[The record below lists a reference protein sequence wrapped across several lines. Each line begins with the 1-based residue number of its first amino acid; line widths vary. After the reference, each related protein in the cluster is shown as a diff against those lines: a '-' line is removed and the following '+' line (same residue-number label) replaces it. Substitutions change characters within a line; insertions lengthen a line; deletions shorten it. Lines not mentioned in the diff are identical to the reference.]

1 MIIFFIKI
9 KIDESKN
16 SIKCRMFFYFMVQW
30 LWKINVIQSYCIYGG
45 QYMTKEYESEAMLEE
60 KLIKHL
66 ELLGYSRINLNNLND
81 VKENFRKQVNAHNI
95 EELKGKELSDR
106 EFDRLYTM
114 ITGKGVFA
122 SSKILREK
130 QFLERDNGEKVYIE
144 LFNNRQW
151 CKNIYQVSNQITSI
165 TGEKE
170 TRYDVTLFING
181 LPLIQ
186 IELKARGKTLKEA
199 VNQIERYRRT
209 SYKELYKFIQ
219 IYVVSNGVNTKYFA
233 NTDGEINFG
242 YTFFWTD
249 EENNRISNLSEF
261 SMYFLEKCFVSKM
274 IARYMVINETDKQ
287 LMVMRPYQ
295 VYAVESLVK
304 QALETNN
311 NGYIW
316 HTTGSGKTLTS
327 FKASQILANE
337 PNIKQVFFLVD
348 RKDLDTQTFDEFN
361 KFEPGSVDFTN
372 STYRL
377 VKNIQDSSKP
387 LIITT
392 IQKMANA
399 INSPRYAELME
410 KYRDEKV
417 VFIIDE
423 CHRSQFGDMHKAIK
437 MHFNKAQYFGFTG
450 TPRFIENKS
459 QDGRTTA
466 DIFEKCLHKYLLK
479 DAINDGNVLGF
490 SVDYYK
496 TIDANLDKID
506 YVEVEGINT
515 EEAYMADERINNITE
530 GILTMHPLK
539 TSDMTYTAIF
549 ATASIPQLVKYYN
562 CFKSKKTDLK
572 IAAIFTY
579 GPNEDY
585 EGKDELSCES
595 LERIIEDYN
604 KTFDTNYSVN
614 TFDSYFKDVSKRV
627 KNAEIDI
634 LIVVNMFLTGFD
646 SKKLNTLYLD
656 KSLKYHDLI
665 QAFSRTNRVEKAT
678 KTQGNIVSFR
688 TTKKAVD
695 NAIRIFSD
703 TSDPDEVLLKPYEF
717 YKNKFIEVAK
727 QLKEIVPT
735 VEFVDTIQSEEEKKK
750 FIVIFR
756 ELTKILIKLRI
767 FREFN
772 FTEEEVG
779 ISHQEYLDYKS
790 KYLDLAT
797 GKEAQNKVSILNDID
812 FELELMYTD
821 KINVDYILNLM
832 KSIDLA
838 NKEQTDKDI
847 KEILNKL
854 ENADNKDLRLKSD
867 LIREFLNKIIPT
879 LNESDSVEENYY
891 NFMDEHRKKEIE
903 NVAKKYD
910 IDIGL
915 LNDIIGEYEYSGILD
930 TGKIKEKI
938 DKPLIEKVNI
948 TKSIKE
954 FIENLI
960 NRFK

>member
-1 MIIFFIKI
+1 M
-9 KIDESKN
+9 S
-16 SIKCRMFFYFMVQW
+16 
-30 LWKINVIQSYCIYGG
+30 
-45 QYMTKEYESEAMLEE
+45 KEYESEAMLEE

-66 ELLGYSRINLNNLND
+66 ELLGYTRINLKNLDD
-81 VKENFRKQVNAHNI
+81 VKENFRKQVNKHNI
-95 EELKGKELSDR
+95 DELKGKELSDR

-114 ITGKGVFA
+114 ITGKGVYA

-130 QFLERDNGEKVYIE
+130 QCLERDNGEKIYIE
-144 LFNNRQW
+144 LFNTRQW

-165 TGEKE
+165 TGERE

-199 VNQIERYRRT
+199 VNQIERYRRI

-295 VYAVESLVK
+295 VYAVEALVN
-304 QALETNN
+304 QAKETSN

-337 PNIKQVFFLVD
+337 PDIKQVFFLVD

-372 STYRL
+372 STYKL
-377 VKNIQDSSKP
+377 VKNIQDSTKP

-399 INSPRYAELME
+399 INSPRYSELME

-437 MHFNKAQYFGFTG
+437 MHFNRAQYFGFTG
-450 TPRFIENKS
+450 TPRFPENKS

-496 TIDANLDKID
+496 TIDANLDNID

-515 EEAYMADERINNITE
+515 EEAYIADERINNITE

-539 TSDMTYTAIF
+539 TNDMTYTAIF
-549 ATASIPQLVKYYN
+549 ATASIPQLVKYYD
-562 CFKSKKTDLK
+562 CFKTKKTDLK

-585 EGKDELSCES
+585 EGKDELSCQS
-595 LERIIEDYN
+595 LERIINDYN
-604 KTFDTNYSVN
+604 KMFDTNYSVN
-614 TFDSYFKDVSKRV
+614 TFDGYFKDVSKRV

-646 SKKLNTLYLD
+646 SKKLNTLYVD
-656 KSLKYHDLI
+656 KALKYHDLI

-703 TSDPDEVLLKPYEF
+703 TSDPDEVLLKPYEY
-717 YKNKFIEVAK
+717 YKEKFIEIAK
-727 QLKEIVPT
+727 KLKETAPT
-735 VEFVDTIQSEEEKKK
+735 VEFIDAIQSEEEKKK

-772 FTEEEVG
+772 FTEEEVY

-797 GKEAQNKVSILNDID
+797 GKESQNKVSILNDID

-832 KSIDLA
+832 RSIDLTD
-838 NKEQTDKDI
+838 KEQTDKDI

-879 LNESDSVEENYY
+879 LNENDSVEENYY
-891 NFMDEHRKKEIE
+891 NFMDEHRRKEIE
-903 NVAKKYD
+903 YIAKKYD
-910 IDIGL
+910 IDINL

-954 FIENLI
+954 FIVNLI
-960 NRFK
+960 NKFK

>member
-1 MIIFFIKI
+1 M
-9 KIDESKN
+9 S
-16 SIKCRMFFYFMVQW
+16 
-30 LWKINVIQSYCIYGG
+30 
-45 QYMTKEYESEAMLEE
+45 KEYESEAMLEE

-66 ELLGYSRINLNNLND
+66 ELLGYTMINLKNLDD
-81 VKENFRKQVNAHNI
+81 VKENFRKQVNKHNI
-95 EELKGKELSDR
+95 DELKGKELSDR

-114 ITGKGVFA
+114 ITGKGVYA

-130 QFLERDNGEKVYIE
+130 QCLERDNGEKIYIE
-144 LFNNRQW
+144 LFNTRQW

-295 VYAVESLVK
+295 VYAVEALVK

-337 PNIKQVFFLVD
+337 PDIKQVFFLVD

-361 KFEPGSVDFTN
+361 KFEPGSIDFTN
-372 STYRL
+372 STYKL
-377 VKNIQDSSKP
+377 VKNIQDSTKP

-399 INSPRYAELME
+399 INSPRYSELME
-410 KYRDEKV
+410 KYREEKV

-437 MHFNKAQYFGFTG
+437 MHFNRAQYFGFTG
-450 TPRFIENKS
+450 TPRFPENKS

-496 TIDANLDKID
+496 TIDANLDNID

-539 TSDMTYTAIF
+539 TNDMTYTAIF
-549 ATASIPQLVKYYN
+549 ATASIPQLVKYYD
-562 CFKSKKTDLK
+562 CFKTKKTDLK

-585 EGKDELSCES
+585 EGKDELSCQS
-595 LERIIEDYN
+595 LERIINDYN
-604 KTFDTNYSVN
+604 KMFDTNYSVN
-614 TFDSYFKDVSKRV
+614 TFDGYFKDVSKRV

-646 SKKLNTLYLD
+646 SKKLNTLYVD
-656 KSLKYHDLI
+656 KALKYHDLI

-703 TSDPDEVLLKPYEF
+703 TSDPDEVLLKPYEY
-717 YKNKFIEVAK
+717 YKEKFIEIAK
-727 QLKEIVPT
+727 KLKETAPT
-735 VEFVDTIQSEEEKKK
+735 VEFVDGIQSEEEKKK

-767 FREFN
+767 FREFK
-772 FTEEEVG
+772 FTEEEVY

-797 GKEAQNKVSILNDID
+797 GKESQNKVSILNDID

-832 KSIDLA
+832 RSIDLTD
-838 NKEQTDKDI
+838 KEQTDKDI
-847 KEILNKL
+847 KDILNKL

-879 LNESDSVEENYY
+879 LNENDSVEENYY
-891 NFMDEHRKKEIE
+891 NFMDERRHKEIE
-903 NVAKKYD
+903 DIAQKYD
-910 IDIGL
+910 IDVNL

-954 FIENLI
+954 FIVNLI
-960 NRFK
+960 NKFK

>member
-1 MIIFFIKI
+1 M
-9 KIDESKN
+9 S
-16 SIKCRMFFYFMVQW
+16 
-30 LWKINVIQSYCIYGG
+30 
-45 QYMTKEYESEAMLEE
+45 KEYESEAMLEE

-66 ELLGYSRINLNNLND
+66 ELLGYNRINLKNLDD
-81 VKENFRKQVNAHNI
+81 VKENFRKQVNKHNI
-95 EELKGKELSDR
+95 DELKGKELSDR

-130 QFLERDNGEKVYIE
+130 QCLERDDGDKIYIE
-144 LFNNRQW
+144 LFNTRQW

-295 VYAVESLVK
+295 VYAVEALVK

-337 PNIKQVFFLVD
+337 PDIKQVFFLVD

-372 STYRL
+372 STYKL
-377 VKNIQDSSKP
+377 VKNIQDSTKP

-399 INSPRYAELME
+399 ISSPRYSELME

-437 MHFNKAQYFGFTG
+437 MHFNRAQYFGFTG
-450 TPRFIENKS
+450 TPRFPENKS

-496 TIDANLDKID
+496 TIDANLDNID

-539 TSDMTYTAIF
+539 TNDMTYTAIF
-549 ATASIPQLVKYYN
+549 ATASIPQLVKYYD
-562 CFKSKKTDLK
+562 CFKTKKTDLK
-572 IAAIFTY
+572 VAAIFTY

-585 EGKDELSCES
+585 EGKDELSCQS
-595 LERIIEDYN
+595 LERIINDYN
-604 KTFDTNYSVN
+604 KMFDTNYSVN
-614 TFDSYFKDVSKRV
+614 TFDGYFKDISKRV

-646 SKKLNTLYLD
+646 SKKLNTLYVD
-656 KSLKYHDLI
+656 KALKYHDLI
-665 QAFSRTNRVEKAT
+665 QAFSRTNRVEKET

-703 TSDPDEVLLKPYEF
+703 TSDPDEVLLKPYEY
-717 YKNKFIEVAK
+717 YKEKFIEVAK
-727 QLKEIVPT
+727 KLKEVVPT

-767 FREFN
+767 FRELK
-772 FTEEEVG
+772 FTEDEVY

-797 GKEAQNKVSILNDID
+797 GKEIQNKVSILNDID

-832 KSIDLA
+832 KSIDLTD
-838 NKEQTDKDI
+838 KEQTDKDI
-847 KEILNKL
+847 KDILNKL

-879 LNESDSVEENYY
+879 LNENDSVEENYY
-891 NFMDEHRKKEIE
+891 NFMDEHRRKEIE
-903 NVAKKYD
+903 DIAKKYD
-910 IDIGL
+910 IDVNL

-938 DKPLIEKVNI
+938 DKPLIEQVNI

-954 FIENLI
+954 FIVNLI
-960 NRFK
+960 NKFK

>member
-1 MIIFFIKI
+1 MSF
-9 KIDESKN
+9 EH
-16 SIKCRMFFYFMVQW
+16 
-30 LWKINVIQSYCIYGG
+30 
-45 QYMTKEYESEAMLEE
+45 ESEAMLEE

-66 ELLGYSRINLNNLND
+66 ELLGYTRINLKNLND
-81 VKENFRKQVNAHNI
+81 VKENFRKQVNKHNI
-95 EELKGKELSDR
+95 DELNGKELSDR

-130 QFLERDNGEKVYIE
+130 QFLERDDGEKIYIE
-144 LFNNRQW
+144 LFNTRQW

-165 TGEKE
+165 TEEKE
-170 TRYDVTLFING
+170 TRYDVTLFVNG

-295 VYAVESLVK
+295 VYAVEALVK

-337 PNIKQVFFLVD
+337 PDIKQVFFLVD

-372 STYRL
+372 STYKL
-377 VKNIQDSSKP
+377 VKNIQDSTKP

-399 INSPRYAELME
+399 INSPRYSELME
-410 KYRDEKV
+410 KYKDEKV

-423 CHRSQFGDMHKAIK
+423 CHRSQFGDMHKTIK
-437 MHFNKAQYFGFTG
+437 MHFNRAQYFGFTG
-450 TPRFIENKS
+450 TPRFPDNKS

-496 TIDANLDKID
+496 TIDANLDNID

-539 TSDMTYTAIF
+539 TNDMTYTSIF
-549 ATASIPQLVKYYN
+549 ATASIPQLVKYYD
-562 CFKSKKTDLK
+562 CFKTKKTDLK

-585 EGKDELSCES
+585 EGKDELSCQS
-595 LERIIEDYN
+595 LERIINDYN
-604 KTFDTNYSVN
+604 KMFDTNYSVN
-614 TFDSYFKDVSKRV
+614 TFDGYFKDVSKRV

-646 SKKLNTLYLD
+646 SKKLNTLYVD
-656 KSLKYHDLI
+656 KALKYHDLI

-703 TSDPDEVLLKPYEF
+703 TSDPDEVLLKPYEY
-717 YKNKFIEVAK
+717 YKEKFIEVAK
-727 QLKEIVPT
+727 KLKEVVPT
-735 VEFVDTIQSEEEKKK
+735 VEVVDTIQSEEEKKE

-767 FREFN
+767 FREFE
-772 FTEEEVG
+772 FTEEEVF

-797 GKEAQNKVSILNDID
+797 GKEVQNKVSILNDID

-832 KSIDLA
+832 KSIDLTD
-838 NKEQTDKDI
+838 KEQTDKDI
-847 KEILNKL
+847 KDILNKL

-879 LNESDSVEENYY
+879 LNENDSVEENYY
-891 NFMDEHRKKEIE
+891 NFMDEHRRKEIE
-903 NVAKKYD
+903 EIAKKYD
-910 IDIGL
+910 IDINL

-948 TKSIKE
+948 TKSIKD
-954 FIENLI
+954 FIVNLI

>member
-1 MIIFFIKI
+1 
-9 KIDESKN
+9 
-16 SIKCRMFFYFMVQW
+16 
-30 LWKINVIQSYCIYGG
+30 
-45 QYMTKEYESEAMLEE
+45 MTKEYESEAMLEE

-595 LERIIEDYN
+595 LERVIEDYN

-703 TSDPDEVLLKPYEF
+703 TSDPDEVLLKPYEY

-903 NVAKKYD
+903 DVAKKYD

-960 NRFK
+960 NKFK

>member
-1 MIIFFIKI
+1 
-9 KIDESKN
+9 
-16 SIKCRMFFYFMVQW
+16 
-30 LWKINVIQSYCIYGG
+30 
-45 QYMTKEYESEAMLEE
+45 
-60 KLIKHL
+60 
-66 ELLGYSRINLNNLND
+66 
-81 VKENFRKQVNAHNI
+81 
-95 EELKGKELSDR
+95 
-106 EFDRLYTM
+106 
-114 ITGKGVFA
+114 
-122 SSKILREK
+122 
-130 QFLERDNGEKVYIE
+130 
-144 LFNNRQW
+144 
-151 CKNIYQVSNQITSI
+151 
-165 TGEKE
+165 
-170 TRYDVTLFING
+170 
-181 LPLIQ
+181 
-186 IELKARGKTLKEA
+186 
-199 VNQIERYRRT
+199 
-209 SYKELYKFIQ
+209 
-219 IYVVSNGVNTKYFA
+219 
-233 NTDGEINFG
+233 
-242 YTFFWTD
+242 
-249 EENNRISNLSEF
+249 
-261 SMYFLEKCFVSKM
+261 MYFLEKCFVSKM

-703 TSDPDEVLLKPYEF
+703 TSDPDEVLLKSYEY

-903 NVAKKYD
+903 DVAKKYD
-910 IDIGL
+910 IDIEL

>member
-1 MIIFFIKI
+1 M
-9 KIDESKN
+9 S
-16 SIKCRMFFYFMVQW
+16 
-30 LWKINVIQSYCIYGG
+30 
-45 QYMTKEYESEAMLEE
+45 KEYESEAMLEE

-66 ELLGYSRINLNNLND
+66 ELLGYNRINLKNLDD
-81 VKENFRKQVNAHNI
+81 VKENFRKQVNKHNI
-95 EELKGKELSDR
+95 DELKGKELSDR

-130 QFLERDNGEKVYIE
+130 QCLERDDGDKIYIE
-144 LFNNRQW
+144 LFNTRQW

-295 VYAVESLVK
+295 VYAVEALVK

-337 PNIKQVFFLVD
+337 PDIKQVFFLVD

-372 STYRL
+372 STYKL
-377 VKNIQDSSKP
+377 VKNIQDSTKP

-399 INSPRYAELME
+399 ISSPRYSELME

-437 MHFNKAQYFGFTG
+437 MHFNRAQYFGFTG
-450 TPRFIENKS
+450 TPRFPENKS

-496 TIDANLDKID
+496 TIDANLDNID

-539 TSDMTYTAIF
+539 TNDMTYTAIF
-549 ATASIPQLVKYYN
+549 ATASIPQLVKYYD
-562 CFKSKKTDLK
+562 CFKTKKTDLK
-572 IAAIFTY
+572 VAAIFTY
-579 GPNEDY
+579 GPNEDF
-585 EGKDELSCES
+585 EGKDELSCQS
-595 LERIIEDYN
+595 LERIINDYN
-604 KTFDTNYSVN
+604 KMFDTNYSVN
-614 TFDSYFKDVSKRV
+614 TFDGYFKDISKRV

-646 SKKLNTLYLD
+646 SKKLNTLYVD
-656 KSLKYHDLI
+656 KALKYHDLI

-703 TSDPDEVLLKPYEF
+703 TSDPDEVLLKPYEY
-717 YKNKFIEVAK
+717 YKEKFIEIAK
-727 QLKEIVPT
+727 KLKEIAPT
-735 VEFVDTIQSEEEKKK
+735 VEFIDAIQSEEEKKK

-767 FREFN
+767 FREFE
-772 FTEEEVG
+772 FTEDEVY

-797 GKEAQNKVSILNDID
+797 GKEIQNKVSILNDID

-832 KSIDLA
+832 KSIDLTD
-838 NKEQTDKDI
+838 KEQTDKDI
-847 KEILNKL
+847 KDILNKL

-879 LNESDSVEENYY
+879 LNENDSVEENYY
-891 NFMDEHRKKEIE
+891 NFMDEHRRKEIE
-903 NVAKKYD
+903 DIAKKYD
-910 IDIGL
+910 IDVNL

-948 TKSIKE
+948 TRSIKE
-954 FIENLI
+954 FIVNLI
-960 NRFK
+960 NKFK

>member
-1 MIIFFIKI
+1 M
-9 KIDESKN
+9 S
-16 SIKCRMFFYFMVQW
+16 
-30 LWKINVIQSYCIYGG
+30 
-45 QYMTKEYESEAMLEE
+45 KEYESEAMLEE
-60 KLIKHL
+60 KLITHL
-66 ELLGYSRINLNNLND
+66 ELLGYTRIQLKNLDD
-81 VKENFRKQVNAHNI
+81 VKENFRKQVNKHNI
-95 EELKGKELSDR
+95 EELKGKELSDK
-106 EFDRLYTM
+106 EFNRLYTM

-130 QFLERDNGEKVYIE
+130 QCLERDNGEKIYIE
-144 LFNNRQW
+144 LFNTRKW
-151 CKNIYQVSNQITSI
+151 CKNNYQVSNQITSI

-170 TRYDVTLFING
+170 TRYDITLLING

-186 IELKARGKTLKEA
+186 IELKARGRTLKEA

-219 IYVVSNGVNTKYFA
+219 IYVISNGVNTKYFA
-233 NTDGEINFG
+233 NADGEINFG

-249 EENNRISNLSEF
+249 EKNNRISNLSDF
-261 SMYFLEKCFVSKM
+261 SNNFLEKCFISKM

-295 VYAVESLVK
+295 VYAVEALVK

-327 FKASQILANE
+327 FKASQILSNE

-348 RKDLDTQTFDEFN
+348 RKDLDTQTYDEFN

-372 STYRL
+372 STYKL
-377 VKNIQDSSKP
+377 IKNIQDSTKP

-399 INSPRYAELME
+399 INNPKYSELME
-410 KYRDEKV
+410 QYKDEKV

-423 CHRSQFGDMHKAIK
+423 CHRTQFGDMHKSIK
-437 MHFNKAQYFGFTG
+437 THFNQAQYFGFTG
-450 TPRFIENKS
+450 TPRLVENKS

-479 DAINDGNVLGF
+479 DAIHDGNVLGF

-496 TIDANLDKID
+496 TIDANLENVDH
-506 YVEVEGINT
+506 VEVEGINT
-515 EEAYMADERINNITE
+515 EETYMADERINNITE

-539 TSDMTYTAIF
+539 TNDMKYTALF
-549 ATASIPQLVKYYN
+549 ATSSIPSLIKYYD
-562 CFKSKKTDLK
+562 CFHSKNTSLK
-572 IAAIFTY
+572 IAAIYTY

-585 EGKDELSCES
+585 EGKDELSCQS
-595 LERIIEDYN
+595 LERIINDYN
-604 KTFDTNYSVN
+604 KMFDTNYSIY
-614 TFDSYFKDVSKRV
+614 TFDGYFKDISKRV

-646 SKKLNTLYLD
+646 SKKLNTLYVD
-656 KSLKYHDLI
+656 KFLKHHDLI

-688 TTKKAVD
+688 TTKKEVD
-695 NAIRIFSD
+695 TAIKIFSE
-703 TSDPDEVLLKPYEF
+703 TSNPNEVLLKPYEY
-717 YKNKFIEVAK
+717 YKEKFIEVAK
-727 QLKEIVPT
+727 QLKEMVPT
-735 VEFVDTIQSEEEKKK
+735 VQHIDTIQSEEKIKK

-756 ELTKILIKLRI
+756 ELTKILIKLKI
-767 FREFN
+767 FRKFQ
-772 FTEEEVG
+772 FTKEEVYL
-779 ISHQEYLDYKS
+779 SHQEYLDYKS

-797 GKEAQNKVSILNDID
+797 TKRSPNKVSILNDVD

-821 KINVDYILNLM
+821 KINVDYILNLI
-832 KSIDLA
+832 KSIDLSNKKQV
-838 NKEQTDKDI
+838 NKEIKD
-847 KEILNKL
+847 ILNKL
-854 ENADNKDLRLKSD
+854 ENADSKDLRLKSD
-867 LIREFLNKIIPT
+867 LIKEFLKKIVPT
-879 LNESDSVEENYY
+879 LSEQDSIEENYY
-891 NFMDEHRKKEIE
+891 NFMNKQRKKEIE
-903 NVAKKYD
+903 EIAKKYNLD
-910 IDIGL
+910 IEL
-915 LNDIIGEYEYSGILD
+915 LNDIIGEYEYSNILD
-930 TGKIKEKI
+930 TNKLKEKI
-938 DKPLIEKVNI
+938 DKPLIEKVTI
-948 TKSIKE
+948 TKQIKE

-960 NRFK
+960 NRF

>member
-1 MIIFFIKI
+1 M
-9 KIDESKN
+9 S
-16 SIKCRMFFYFMVQW
+16 
-30 LWKINVIQSYCIYGG
+30 
-45 QYMTKEYESEAMLEE
+45 KEYESEAMLEE

-66 ELLGYSRINLNNLND
+66 ELLGYTRINLKNLDD
-81 VKENFRKQVNAHNI
+81 VKENFRKQVNKHNI
-95 EELKGKELSDR
+95 DELNGKELSDR

-114 ITGKGVFA
+114 ITGKGVYA

-130 QFLERDNGEKVYIE
+130 QCLERDNGEKIYIE
-144 LFNNRQW
+144 LFNTRQW

-165 TGEKE
+165 TGERE

-233 NTDGEINFG
+233 NTDGEINYG

-274 IARYMVINETDKQ
+274 IARYMVINETEKQ

-295 VYAVESLVK
+295 VYAVEALVK

-337 PNIKQVFFLVD
+337 PDIKQVFFLVD

-372 STYRL
+372 STYKL
-377 VKNIQDSSKP
+377 VKNIQDSTKP

-399 INSPRYAELME
+399 INSSRYSELME

-437 MHFNKAQYFGFTG
+437 MHFNRAQYFGFTG
-450 TPRFIENKS
+450 TPRFPENKS

-496 TIDANLDKID
+496 TIDANLDNID
-506 YVEVEGINT
+506 YVEVKGINT

-539 TSDMTYTAIF
+539 TNDMTYTAIF
-549 ATASIPQLVKYYN
+549 ATASIPQLVKYYD
-562 CFKSKKTDLK
+562 CFKTKKADLK

-579 GPNEDY
+579 GTNEDY
-585 EGKDELSCES
+585 EGKDELSCQS
-595 LERIIEDYN
+595 LERIINDYN
-604 KTFDTNYSVN
+604 KMFDTNYSVN
-614 TFDSYFKDVSKRV
+614 TFDGYFKDVSKRV

-646 SKKLNTLYLD
+646 SKKLNTLYVD
-656 KSLKYHDLI
+656 KALKYHDLI

-703 TSDPDEVLLKPYEF
+703 TSDPDEVLLKPYEY
-717 YKNKFIEVAK
+717 YKERFIEVAK
-727 QLKEIVPT
+727 KLREIVPT

-767 FREFN
+767 FREFK
-772 FTEEEVG
+772 FTEEEVF

-797 GKEAQNKVSILNDID
+797 GKEIQNKVSILNDID

-832 KSIDLA
+832 KSIDLTD
-838 NKEQTDKDI
+838 KDQTDKDI
-847 KEILNKL
+847 KKILNKL

-879 LNESDSVEENYY
+879 LNENDSVEENYY
-891 NFMDEHRKKEIE
+891 NFMDERRHKEIE
-903 NVAKKYD
+903 DIAKKYD
-910 IDIGL
+910 IDVNL

-954 FIENLI
+954 FIVNLI

>member
-423 CHRSQFGDMHKAIK
+423 CHRSQFGDMHKAIE

-450 TPRFIENKS
+450 TPRFIEHKR

-695 NAIRIFSD
+695 KAIRIFSD
-703 TSDPDEVLLKPYEF
+703 TSDPDEVLLKPYEY

-903 NVAKKYD
+903 DVAKKYD
-910 IDIGL
+910 IDIEL

-948 TKSIKE
+948 TKSIKK

>member
-1 MIIFFIKI
+1 M
-9 KIDESKN
+9 S
-16 SIKCRMFFYFMVQW
+16 
-30 LWKINVIQSYCIYGG
+30 
-45 QYMTKEYESEAMLEE
+45 KEYESEAMLEE

-66 ELLGYSRINLNNLND
+66 ELLGYTRISLKNIDD
-81 VKENFRKQVNAHNI
+81 VKENFRKQVNAHNK

-130 QFLERDNGEKVYIE
+130 QCLERDNGEKVYIE
-144 LFNNRQW
+144 LFNTRQW

-165 TGEKE
+165 TGERE

-295 VYAVESLVK
+295 VYAVEALVN
-304 QALETNN
+304 QAKETNN

-337 PNIKQVFFLVD
+337 PDIKQVFFLVD

-372 STYRL
+372 STYKL
-377 VKNIQDSSKP
+377 VKNIEDSSKP

-399 INSPRYAELME
+399 INNPRYAELME

-437 MHFNKAQYFGFTG
+437 MHFTKAQYFGFTG
-450 TPRFIENKS
+450 TPRFPDNKS

-479 DAINDGNVLGF
+479 DAISDGNVLGF

-496 TIDANLDKID
+496 TIDANLDNID

-515 EEAYMADERINNITE
+515 EEAYMADERIENITE

-539 TSDMTYTAIF
+539 TNDMTYTAIF
-549 ATASIPQLVKYYN
+549 ATSGIPQLIKYYD

-572 IAAIFTY
+572 VAAIFTY

-595 LERIIEDYN
+595 LERIINDYN
-604 KTFDTNYSVN
+604 KMFETNYSIN
-614 TFDSYFKDVSKRV
+614 TFDGYFKDVSKRV

-646 SKKLNTLYLD
+646 SKKLNTLYVD

-703 TSDPDEVLLKPYEF
+703 TSDPDEVLLKSYEY
-717 YKNKFIEVAK
+717 YKEKFVEVVK
-727 QLKEIVPT
+727 QLKDAVPT

-750 FIVIFR
+750 LIVIFR

-767 FREFN
+767 FREFK

-832 KSIDLA
+832 KSIDLT

-879 LNESDSVEENYY
+879 LNENDSVEENYY

-903 NVAKKYD
+903 DIAKKYD
-910 IDIGL
+910 IDIEL

-960 NRFK
+960 NKFK

>member
-1 MIIFFIKI
+1 M
-9 KIDESKN
+9 S
-16 SIKCRMFFYFMVQW
+16 
-30 LWKINVIQSYCIYGG
+30 
-45 QYMTKEYESEAMLEE
+45 KEYESEAMLEE

-66 ELLGYSRINLNNLND
+66 ELLGYTRINLKNLDD
-81 VKENFRKQVNAHNI
+81 VKENFRKQVNKHNI
-95 EELKGKELSDR
+95 DELKGKKLSDR

-114 ITGKGVFA
+114 ITGKGVYA

-130 QFLERDNGEKVYIE
+130 QCLERDNGEKIYIE
-144 LFNNRQW
+144 LFNTRQW

-165 TGEKE
+165 TGERE

-199 VNQIERYRRT
+199 VNQIERYRRI

-233 NTDGEINFG
+233 NTDGEINYG

-295 VYAVESLVK
+295 VYAVEALVK

-372 STYRL
+372 STYKL
-377 VKNIQDSSKP
+377 VKNIQDSTKP

-399 INSPRYAELME
+399 INSPRYSELIE

-437 MHFNKAQYFGFTG
+437 MHFNRAQYFGFTG
-450 TPRFIENKS
+450 TPRFPENKS

-496 TIDANLDKID
+496 TIDANLDNID

-539 TSDMTYTAIF
+539 TNDMTYTAIF
-549 ATASIPQLVKYYN
+549 ATASIPQLVKYYD
-562 CFKSKKTDLK
+562 CFKTKKTDLK

-585 EGKDELSCES
+585 EGKDELSCQS
-595 LERIIEDYN
+595 LERIINDYN
-604 KTFDTNYSVN
+604 KMFDTNYSVN
-614 TFDSYFKDVSKRV
+614 TFDGYFKDVSKRV

-646 SKKLNTLYLD
+646 SKKLNTLYVD
-656 KSLKYHDLI
+656 KALKYHDLI

-703 TSDPDEVLLKPYEF
+703 TSDPDEVLLKPYEY
-717 YKNKFIEVAK
+717 YKEKFIEVAK
-727 QLKEIVPT
+727 ELKEVVPT
-735 VEFVDTIQSEEEKKK
+735 VESVDTIQSEEEKKK

-767 FREFN
+767 FREFK
-772 FTEEEVG
+772 FTEEEVF
-779 ISHQEYLDYKS
+779 ISNQEYLDYKS

-797 GKEAQNKVSILNDID
+797 GKEIQNKVSILNDID

-832 KSIDLA
+832 KSIDLTD
-838 NKEQTDKDI
+838 KEQTDKDI
-847 KEILNKL
+847 KKILNKL

-879 LNESDSVEENYY
+879 LNENDSVEENYY
-891 NFMDEHRKKEIE
+891 NFMDEHRRKEIE
-903 NVAKKYD
+903 DIAKKYD
-910 IDIGL
+910 IDVNL

-954 FIENLI
+954 FIVNLI

>member
-1 MIIFFIKI
+1 
-9 KIDESKN
+9 
-16 SIKCRMFFYFMVQW
+16 
-30 LWKINVIQSYCIYGG
+30 
-45 QYMTKEYESEAMLEE
+45 MTKEYESEAMLEE

-539 TSDMTYTAIF
+539 TSNMTYTAIF

-703 TSDPDEVLLKPYEF
+703 TSDPDEVLLKPYEY

-735 VEFVDTIQSEEEKKK
+735 VEFVDTIQSEEENKK

-903 NVAKKYD
+903 DVAKKYD
-910 IDIGL
+910 IDIEL

>member
-1 MIIFFIKI
+1 M
-9 KIDESKN
+9 S
-16 SIKCRMFFYFMVQW
+16 
-30 LWKINVIQSYCIYGG
+30 
-45 QYMTKEYESEAMLEE
+45 KEYESEAMLEE

-66 ELLGYSRINLNNLND
+66 ELLGYTRINLKNLDD
-81 VKENFRKQVNAHNI
+81 VKENFRKQVNKHNI
-95 EELKGKELSDR
+95 DELKGKELSDR

-114 ITGKGVFA
+114 ITGKGVYA

-130 QFLERDNGEKVYIE
+130 QCLERDNGEKIYIE
-144 LFNNRQW
+144 LFNTRQW

-165 TGEKE
+165 TGERE

-233 NTDGEINFG
+233 NTDGEINYG

-295 VYAVESLVK
+295 VYAVEALVK

-337 PNIKQVFFLVD
+337 TNIKQVFFLVD

-372 STYRL
+372 STYKL
-377 VKNIQDSSKP
+377 VKNIQDSTKP

-399 INSPRYAELME
+399 INSPRYSELME

-437 MHFNKAQYFGFTG
+437 KHFNRAQYFGFTG
-450 TPRFIENKS
+450 TPRFPENKS

-496 TIDANLDKID
+496 TIDANLDNID

-539 TSDMTYTAIF
+539 TNDMTYTAIF
-549 ATASIPQLVKYYN
+549 ATASIPQLVKYYD
-562 CFKSKKTDLK
+562 CFKTKKTDLK

-585 EGKDELSCES
+585 EGKDELSCQS
-595 LERIIEDYN
+595 LERIINDYN
-604 KTFDTNYSVN
+604 KMFDTNYSVN
-614 TFDSYFKDVSKRV
+614 TFDGYFKDVSKRV

-646 SKKLNTLYLD
+646 SKKLNTLYVD
-656 KSLKYHDLI
+656 KALKYHDLI

-703 TSDPDEVLLKPYEF
+703 TSDPDEVLLKPYKY
-717 YKNKFIEVAK
+717 YKEKFIEIAK
-727 QLKEIVPT
+727 KLKEAAPT
-735 VEFVDTIQSEEEKKK
+735 VEFVDAIQSEEEKKK

-767 FREFN
+767 FREFK
-772 FTEEEVG
+772 FTEEEVY

-797 GKEAQNKVSILNDID
+797 GKELQNKVSILNDID

-832 KSIDLA
+832 RSIDLTD
-838 NKEQTDKDI
+838 KKQTDKDI
-847 KEILNKL
+847 KDILNKL

-879 LNESDSVEENYY
+879 LNENDSVEENYY
-891 NFMDEHRKKEIE
+891 NFMDERRHKEIE
-903 NVAKKYD
+903 DIAKKYD
-910 IDIGL
+910 IDINL

-954 FIENLI
+954 FIVNLI
-960 NRFK
+960 NKFK

>member
-1 MIIFFIKI
+1 M
-9 KIDESKN
+9 S
-16 SIKCRMFFYFMVQW
+16 
-30 LWKINVIQSYCIYGG
+30 
-45 QYMTKEYESEAMLEE
+45 KEYESEAMLEE

-66 ELLGYSRINLNNLND
+66 ELLGYNRINLKNLDD
-81 VKENFRKQVNAHNI
+81 VKENFRKQVNKHNI
-95 EELKGKELSDR
+95 DELKGKELSDR

-130 QFLERDNGEKVYIE
+130 QCLERDDGDKIYIE
-144 LFNNRQW
+144 LFNTRQW

-295 VYAVESLVK
+295 VYAVEALVK

-337 PNIKQVFFLVD
+337 PDIKQVFFLVD

-372 STYRL
+372 STYKL
-377 VKNIQDSSKP
+377 VKNIQDSTKP

-399 INSPRYAELME
+399 ISSPRYSELME

-437 MHFNKAQYFGFTG
+437 MHFNRAQYFGFTG
-450 TPRFIENKS
+450 TPRFPENKS

-496 TIDANLDKID
+496 TIDANLDNID

-539 TSDMTYTAIF
+539 TNDMTYTAIF
-549 ATASIPQLVKYYN
+549 ATASIPQLVKYYD
-562 CFKSKKTDLK
+562 CFKTKKTDLK
-572 IAAIFTY
+572 VAAIFTY

-585 EGKDELSCES
+585 EGKDELSCQS
-595 LERIIEDYN
+595 LERIINDYN
-604 KTFDTNYSVN
+604 KMFDTNYSVN
-614 TFDSYFKDVSKRV
+614 TFDGYFKDISKRV

-646 SKKLNTLYLD
+646 SKKLNTLYVD
-656 KSLKYHDLI
+656 KALKYHDLI
-665 QAFSRTNRVEKAT
+665 QAFSRTNRVEKET

-703 TSDPDEVLLKPYEF
+703 TSDPDEVLLKPYEY
-717 YKNKFIEVAK
+717 YKEKFIEVAK
-727 QLKEIVPT
+727 KLKEVVPT

-767 FREFN
+767 FRELK
-772 FTEEEVG
+772 FTEDEVY

-797 GKEAQNKVSILNDID
+797 GKEIQNKVSILNDID

-832 KSIDLA
+832 KSIDLTD
-838 NKEQTDKDI
+838 KEQTDKDI
-847 KEILNKL
+847 KDILNKL

-879 LNESDSVEENYY
+879 LNENDSVEENYY
-891 NFMDEHRKKEIE
+891 NFMDEHRRKEIE
-903 NVAKKYD
+903 DIAKKYD
-910 IDIGL
+910 IDVNL

-954 FIENLI
+954 FIVNLI
-960 NRFK
+960 NKFK

>member
-1 MIIFFIKI
+1 M
-9 KIDESKN
+9 S
-16 SIKCRMFFYFMVQW
+16 
-30 LWKINVIQSYCIYGG
+30 
-45 QYMTKEYESEAMLEE
+45 KEYESEAMLEE

-66 ELLGYSRINLNNLND
+66 ELLGYTRINLKNLDD
-81 VKENFRKQVNAHNI
+81 VKENFRKQVNKHNI
-95 EELKGKELSDR
+95 DELNGKELSDR

-114 ITGKGVFA
+114 ITGKGVYA

-130 QFLERDNGEKVYIE
+130 QCLERDNGEKIYIE
-144 LFNNRQW
+144 LFNTRQW

-165 TGEKE
+165 TGERE

-233 NTDGEINFG
+233 NTDGEINYG

-274 IARYMVINETDKQ
+274 IVRYMVINETEKQ

-295 VYAVESLVK
+295 VYAVEALVK

-337 PNIKQVFFLVD
+337 PDIKQVFFLVD

-372 STYRL
+372 STYKL
-377 VKNIQDSSKP
+377 VKNIQDSTKP

-399 INSPRYAELME
+399 INSSRYSELME

-437 MHFNKAQYFGFTG
+437 MHFNRAQYFGFTG
-450 TPRFIENKS
+450 TPRFPENKS

-496 TIDANLDKID
+496 TIDANLDNID

-539 TSDMTYTAIF
+539 TNDMTYTAIF
-549 ATASIPQLVKYYN
+549 ATASIPQLVKYYD
-562 CFKSKKTDLK
+562 CFQTKKTDLK

-585 EGKDELSCES
+585 EGKDELSCQS
-595 LERIIEDYN
+595 LERIINDYN
-604 KTFDTNYSVN
+604 KMFDTNYSVN
-614 TFDSYFKDVSKRV
+614 TFDGYFKDVSKRV

-646 SKKLNTLYLD
+646 SKKLNTLYVD
-656 KSLKYHDLI
+656 KALKYHDLI

-703 TSDPDEVLLKPYEF
+703 TSDPDEVLLKPYEY
-717 YKNKFIEVAK
+717 YKERFIEVAK
-727 QLKEIVPT
+727 KLREIVPT

-767 FREFN
+767 FREFK
-772 FTEEEVG
+772 FTEEEVF

-797 GKEAQNKVSILNDID
+797 GKEIQNKVSILNDID

-832 KSIDLA
+832 KSIDLTD
-838 NKEQTDKDI
+838 KDQTDKDI
-847 KEILNKL
+847 KKILNKL

-879 LNESDSVEENYY
+879 LNENDSVEENYY
-891 NFMDEHRKKEIE
+891 NFMDERRHKEIE
-903 NVAKKYD
+903 DIAKKYD
-910 IDIGL
+910 IDVNL

-954 FIENLI
+954 FIVNLI

>member
-1 MIIFFIKI
+1 
-9 KIDESKN
+9 
-16 SIKCRMFFYFMVQW
+16 
-30 LWKINVIQSYCIYGG
+30 
-45 QYMTKEYESEAMLEE
+45 MTKEYESEAMLEE

-903 NVAKKYD
+903 DVAKKYD
-910 IDIGL
+910 IDIEL

>member
-1 MIIFFIKI
+1 M
-9 KIDESKN
+9 S
-16 SIKCRMFFYFMVQW
+16 
-30 LWKINVIQSYCIYGG
+30 
-45 QYMTKEYESEAMLEE
+45 KEYESEAMLEE

-66 ELLGYSRINLNNLND
+66 ELLGYTRINLKNLDD
-81 VKENFRKQVNAHNI
+81 VKENFRKQVNKHNI
-95 EELKGKELSDR
+95 DELKGKELSDR

-114 ITGKGVFA
+114 ITGKGVYA

-130 QFLERDNGEKVYIE
+130 QCLERDNGEKIYIE
-144 LFNNRQW
+144 LFNTRQW

-165 TGEKE
+165 TGERE

-295 VYAVESLVK
+295 VYAVEALVN
-304 QALETNN
+304 QAKETSN

-337 PNIKQVFFLVD
+337 PDIKQVFFLVD

-372 STYRL
+372 STYKL
-377 VKNIQDSSKP
+377 VKNIQDSTKP

-399 INSPRYAELME
+399 INSPRYSELME

-437 MHFNKAQYFGFTG
+437 MHFNRAQYFGFTG
-450 TPRFIENKS
+450 TPRFPENKS

-496 TIDANLDKID
+496 TIDANLDNID

-539 TSDMTYTAIF
+539 TNDMTYTAIF
-549 ATASIPQLVKYYN
+549 ATASIPQLVKYYD
-562 CFKSKKTDLK
+562 CFQTKKTDLK

-585 EGKDELSCES
+585 EGKDELSCQS
-595 LERIIEDYN
+595 LERIINDYN
-604 KTFDTNYSVN
+604 KMFDTNYSVN
-614 TFDSYFKDVSKRV
+614 TFDGYFKDVSKRV

-646 SKKLNTLYLD
+646 SKKLNTLYVD
-656 KSLKYHDLI
+656 KALKYHDLI

-703 TSDPDEVLLKPYEF
+703 TSDPDEVLLKPYEY
-717 YKNKFIEVAK
+717 YKEKFIEIAK
-727 QLKEIVPT
+727 KLKETAPT
-735 VEFVDTIQSEEEKKK
+735 VEFVDAIQSEEEKKK

-767 FREFN
+767 FREFK
-772 FTEEEVG
+772 FTEEEVY

-797 GKEAQNKVSILNDID
+797 GKESQNKVSILNDID

-832 KSIDLA
+832 RSIDLTD
-838 NKEQTDKDI
+838 KEQTDKDI
-847 KEILNKL
+847 KDILNKL

-879 LNESDSVEENYY
+879 LNENDSVEENYY
-891 NFMDEHRKKEIE
+891 NFMDECRHKEIE
-903 NVAKKYD
+903 DIAKKYD
-910 IDIGL
+910 IDINL

-930 TGKIKEKI
+930 TSKIKEKI

-954 FIENLI
+954 FIVNLI
-960 NRFK
+960 NKFK

>member
-1 MIIFFIKI
+1 M
-9 KIDESKN
+9 S
-16 SIKCRMFFYFMVQW
+16 
-30 LWKINVIQSYCIYGG
+30 
-45 QYMTKEYESEAMLEE
+45 KEYESEAMLEE

-66 ELLGYSRINLNNLND
+66 ELLGYTRINLKNLDD
-81 VKENFRKQVNAHNI
+81 VKENFRKQVNKHNI
-95 EELKGKELSDR
+95 DELKGKELSDR

-114 ITGKGVFA
+114 ITGKGVYA

-130 QFLERDNGEKVYIE
+130 QCLERDNGEKIYIE
-144 LFNNRQW
+144 LFNTRQW

-165 TGEKE
+165 TGERE

-199 VNQIERYRRT
+199 VIQIERYRRT

-219 IYVVSNGVNTKYFA
+219 IYVISNGVNTKYFA
-233 NTDGEINFG
+233 NTDGEINYG

-295 VYAVESLVK
+295 VYAVEALVK

-337 PNIKQVFFLVD
+337 PDIKQVFFLVD

-372 STYRL
+372 STYKL
-377 VKNIQDSSKP
+377 VKNIQDSTKP

-399 INSPRYAELME
+399 INSPRYSELME

-437 MHFNKAQYFGFTG
+437 MHFNRAQYFGFTG
-450 TPRFIENKS
+450 TPRFPENKS

-496 TIDANLDKID
+496 TIDANLDNID

-539 TSDMTYTAIF
+539 TNDMTYTAIF
-549 ATASIPQLVKYYN
+549 ATASIPQLVKYYD
-562 CFKSKKTDLK
+562 CFKTKKTNLK

-585 EGKDELSCES
+585 EGKDELSCQS
-595 LERIIEDYN
+595 LERIINDYN
-604 KTFDTNYSVN
+604 KMFDTNYSVN
-614 TFDSYFKDVSKRV
+614 TFDGYFKDVSKRV

-646 SKKLNTLYLD
+646 SKKLNTLYVD
-656 KSLKYHDLI
+656 KALKYYDLI

-703 TSDPDEVLLKPYEF
+703 TSDPDEVLLKPYEY
-717 YKNKFIEVAK
+717 YKEKFIKVAK
-727 QLKEIVPT
+727 ELKEVVPT
-735 VEFVDTIQSEEEKKK
+735 VESVDTIQSEEEKKK

-767 FREFN
+767 FREFK
-772 FTEEEVG
+772 FTEEEVF

-797 GKEAQNKVSILNDID
+797 GKETQNKVSILNDID

-832 KSIDLA
+832 KSIDLTD
-838 NKEQTDKDI
+838 KEQTDKDI
-847 KEILNKL
+847 KDILNKL

-879 LNESDSVEENYY
+879 LNENDSVEENYY
-891 NFMDEHRKKEIE
+891 NFMDEHRRKEIE
-903 NVAKKYD
+903 GIAKKYD
-910 IDIGL
+910 IDVNL

-954 FIENLI
+954 FIVNLI

>member
-1 MIIFFIKI
+1 M
-9 KIDESKN
+9 S
-16 SIKCRMFFYFMVQW
+16 
-30 LWKINVIQSYCIYGG
+30 
-45 QYMTKEYESEAMLEE
+45 KEYESEAMLEE

-66 ELLGYSRINLNNLND
+66 ELLGYTRISLKNID
-81 VKENFRKQVNAHNI
+81 DIKENFRKQVNAHNK
-95 EELKGKELSDR
+95 EELKGEELSDR

-130 QFLERDNGEKVYIE
+130 QCLERDNGEKVYIE
-144 LFNNRQW
+144 LFNTRQW

-199 VNQIERYRRT
+199 VNQIERYRRI

-295 VYAVESLVK
+295 VYAVEALVN
-304 QALETNN
+304 QAKETNN

-337 PNIKQVFFLVD
+337 PDIKQVFFLVD

-361 KFEPGSVDFTN
+361 KFDPGSVDFTN
-372 STYRL
+372 STYKL
-377 VKNIQDSSKP
+377 VKNIEDSSKP

-399 INSPRYAELME
+399 INNPRYAELMK

-417 VFIIDE
+417 IFIIDE

-437 MHFNKAQYFGFTG
+437 MHFNRAQYFGFTG
-450 TPRFIENKS
+450 TPRFPENKS

-496 TIDANLDKID
+496 TIDANLDNVD

-515 EEAYMADERINNITE
+515 EEAYIADERIENITE

-539 TSDMTYTAIF
+539 TNDMTYTSIF
-549 ATASIPQLVKYYN
+549 ATASIPQLIKYYD

-572 IAAIFTY
+572 VAAIFTY

-595 LERIIEDYN
+595 LERIINDYN
-604 KTFDTNYSVN
+604 KMFETNYSIN
-614 TFDSYFKDVSKRV
+614 TFDGYFKDVSKRV

-646 SKKLNTLYLD
+646 SKKLNTLYVD

-703 TSDPDEVLLKPYEF
+703 TSDPDEVLLKSYEY
-717 YKNKFIEVAK
+717 YKEKFIEVVK
-727 QLKEIVPT
+727 QLKDAVPT

-767 FREFN
+767 FREFK

-832 KSIDLA
+832 KSIDLT

-879 LNESDSVEENYY
+879 LNEDDSVEENYY

-903 NVAKKYD
+903 DIAKKYD
-910 IDIGL
+910 IDIDL

-960 NRFK
+960 NKFK

>member
-1 MIIFFIKI
+1 M
-9 KIDESKN
+9 S
-16 SIKCRMFFYFMVQW
+16 
-30 LWKINVIQSYCIYGG
+30 
-45 QYMTKEYESEAMLEE
+45 KEYESEAMLEE

-66 ELLGYSRINLNNLND
+66 ELLGYTRINLKNLDD
-81 VKENFRKQVNAHNI
+81 VKENFRKQVNKHNI
-95 EELKGKELSDR
+95 DELKGKELSDR

-114 ITGKGVFA
+114 ITGKGVYA

-130 QFLERDNGEKVYIE
+130 QCLERDNGEKIYIE
-144 LFNNRQW
+144 LFNTRQW

-165 TGEKE
+165 TGERE

-295 VYAVESLVK
+295 VYAVEALVK

-372 STYRL
+372 STYKL
-377 VKNIQDSSKP
+377 VKNIQDSTKP

-399 INSPRYAELME
+399 INSPRYSELME

-437 MHFNKAQYFGFTG
+437 MHFNRAQYFGFTG
-450 TPRFIENKS
+450 TPRFPENKS

-496 TIDANLDKID
+496 TIDANLDNID

-530 GILTMHPLK
+530 GILTMHSLK
-539 TSDMTYTAIF
+539 TNDMTYTAIF
-549 ATASIPQLVKYYN
+549 ATASIPQLVKYYD
-562 CFKSKKTDLK
+562 CFKTKKTDLK

-585 EGKDELSCES
+585 EGKDELSCQS
-595 LERIIEDYN
+595 LERIINDYN
-604 KTFDTNYSVN
+604 KMFDTNYSVN
-614 TFDSYFKDVSKRV
+614 TFDGYFKDVSKRV

-646 SKKLNTLYLD
+646 SKKLNTLYVD
-656 KSLKYHDLI
+656 KALKYHDLI

-703 TSDPDEVLLKPYEF
+703 TSDPDEVLLKPYEY
-717 YKNKFIEVAK
+717 YKEKFIEIAK
-727 QLKEIVPT
+727 KLKETAPT
-735 VEFVDTIQSEEEKKK
+735 VEFVDAIQSEEEKKK

-767 FREFN
+767 FREFK
-772 FTEEEVG
+772 FTEEEVY

-797 GKEAQNKVSILNDID
+797 DKESQNKVSILNDID

-832 KSIDLA
+832 RSIDLTD
-838 NKEQTDKDI
+838 KEQTDKDI
-847 KEILNKL
+847 KDILNKL

-879 LNESDSVEENYY
+879 LNENDSVEENYY
-891 NFMDEHRKKEIE
+891 NFMDERRHKEIE
-903 NVAKKYD
+903 DIAKKYD
-910 IDIGL
+910 IDINL

-954 FIENLI
+954 FIVNLI

>member
-1 MIIFFIKI
+1 
-9 KIDESKN
+9 
-16 SIKCRMFFYFMVQW
+16 
-30 LWKINVIQSYCIYGG
+30 
-45 QYMTKEYESEAMLEE
+45 MTKEYESEAMLEK

-423 CHRSQFGDMHKAIK
+423 CHRSQFGDMHKTIK

-515 EEAYMADERINNITE
+515 EEAYIADERINNITE

-604 KTFDTNYSVN
+604 KIFDTNYSVN

-627 KNAEIDI
+627 KKAEIDI

-695 NAIRIFSD
+695 KAIRIFSD
-703 TSDPDEVLLKPYEF
+703 TSDPDEVLLKPYEY

-772 FTEEEVG
+772 FTEEEVE

-903 NVAKKYD
+903 DVAKKYD
-910 IDIGL
+910 IDIEL

-948 TKSIKE
+948 TKSIKK

>member
-1 MIIFFIKI
+1 M
-9 KIDESKN
+9 S
-16 SIKCRMFFYFMVQW
+16 
-30 LWKINVIQSYCIYGG
+30 
-45 QYMTKEYESEAMLEE
+45 KEYESEAMLEE

-66 ELLGYSRINLNNLND
+66 ELLGYTRINLKNLDD
-81 VKENFRKQVNAHNI
+81 VKENFRKQVNKHNI
-95 EELKGKELSDR
+95 DELKGKELSDR

-114 ITGKGVFA
+114 ITGKGVYA

-130 QFLERDNGEKVYIE
+130 QCLERDNGEKIYIE
-144 LFNNRQW
+144 LFNTRQW

-165 TGEKE
+165 TGERE

-295 VYAVESLVK
+295 VYAVEALVK

-372 STYRL
+372 STYKL
-377 VKNIQDSSKP
+377 VKNIQDSTKP

-399 INSPRYAELME
+399 INSPRYSELME

-437 MHFNKAQYFGFTG
+437 MHFNRAQYFGFTG
-450 TPRFIENKS
+450 TPRFPENKS

-496 TIDANLDKID
+496 TIDANLDNID

-539 TSDMTYTAIF
+539 TNDMTYTAIF
-549 ATASIPQLVKYYN
+549 ATASIPQLVKYYD
-562 CFKSKKTDLK
+562 CFKTKKTDLK

-585 EGKDELSCES
+585 EGKDELSCQS
-595 LERIIEDYN
+595 LDRIINDYN
-604 KTFDTNYSVN
+604 KMFDTNYSVN
-614 TFDSYFKDVSKRV
+614 TFDGYFKDVSKRV

-646 SKKLNTLYLD
+646 SKKLNTLYVD
-656 KSLKYHDLI
+656 KALKYHDLI

-703 TSDPDEVLLKPYEF
+703 TSDPDEVLLKPYEY
-717 YKNKFIEVAK
+717 YKERFIEVAK
-727 QLKEIVPT
+727 KLKEVVPT

-767 FREFN
+767 FREFK
-772 FTEEEVG
+772 F
-779 ISHQEYLDYKS
+779 YK
-790 KYLDLAT
+790 Y
-797 GKEAQNKVSILNDID
+797 V
-812 FELELMYTD
+812 FFF
-821 KINVDYILNLM
+821 
-832 KSIDLA
+832 
-838 NKEQTDKDI
+838 I
-847 KEILNKL
+847 K
-854 ENADNKDLRLKSD
+854 
-867 LIREFLNKIIPT
+867 F
-879 LNESDSVEENYY
+879 
-891 NFMDEHRKKEIE
+891 
-903 NVAKKYD
+903 
-910 IDIGL
+910 
-915 LNDIIGEYEYSGILD
+915 YSF
-930 TGKIKEKI
+930 
-938 DKPLIEKVNI
+938 N
-948 TKSIKE
+948 
-954 FIENLI
+954 
-960 NRFK
+960 

>member
-1 MIIFFIKI
+1 
-9 KIDESKN
+9 
-16 SIKCRMFFYFMVQW
+16 
-30 LWKINVIQSYCIYGG
+30 
-45 QYMTKEYESEAMLEE
+45 MTKEYESEAMLEE

-903 NVAKKYD
+903 DVAKKYD

>member
-1 MIIFFIKI
+1 
-9 KIDESKN
+9 
-16 SIKCRMFFYFMVQW
+16 
-30 LWKINVIQSYCIYGG
+30 
-45 QYMTKEYESEAMLEE
+45 MTKEYESEAMLEE

-348 RKDLDTQTFDEFN
+348 RKDLDTQTFEEFN

-450 TPRFIENKS
+450 TPRFTENKS

-530 GILTMHPLK
+530 GILSMHPLK

-549 ATASIPQLVKYYN
+549 ATASIPQLIKYYN

-595 LERIIEDYN
+595 LERIIGDYN
-604 KTFDTNYSVN
+604 KTFDTNYSVT
-614 TFDSYFKDVSKRV
+614 TFDSYFKNVSKRV

-703 TSDPDEVLLKPYEF
+703 TSDPDEVLLKPYEY

-772 FTEEEVG
+772 FTKEEVG

-838 NKEQTDKDI
+838 NKEQADKDI

-903 NVAKKYD
+903 DVAKKYD
-910 IDIGL
+910 INIEL

>member
-1 MIIFFIKI
+1 
-9 KIDESKN
+9 
-16 SIKCRMFFYFMVQW
+16 
-30 LWKINVIQSYCIYGG
+30 
-45 QYMTKEYESEAMLEE
+45 MTKEYESEAMLEE

-114 ITGKGVFA
+114 ITGKGVFT

-595 LERIIEDYN
+595 LERVIEDYN
-604 KTFDTNYSVN
+604 KTFDTNYSAS

-646 SKKLNTLYLD
+646 SKKLNTLYL
-656 KSLKYHDLI
+656 
-665 QAFSRTNRVEKAT
+665 EKAT

-695 NAIRIFSD
+695 NAIRIFSA
-703 TSDPDEVLLKPYEF
+703 TSNPDEVLLKPYDY
-717 YKNKFIEVAK
+717 YKNKFIEAEK

-735 VEFVDTIQSEEEKKK
+735 VEFVDTIQSEEEKKE
-750 FIVIFR
+750 FIVTFR

-854 ENADNKDLRLKSD
+854 ENADNRDLRLKSD

-903 NVAKKYD
+903 DVAKKYD
-910 IDIGL
+910 IDIEL